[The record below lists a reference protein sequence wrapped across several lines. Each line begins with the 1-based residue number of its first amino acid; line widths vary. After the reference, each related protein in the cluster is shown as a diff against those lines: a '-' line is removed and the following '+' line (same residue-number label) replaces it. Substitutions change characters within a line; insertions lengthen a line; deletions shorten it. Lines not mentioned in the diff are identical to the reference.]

1 VKILHVAA
9 SYLPAR
15 RYGGTIISAHGLCR
29 ALAARGHDVHV
40 FTTSVNGAQ
49 DSDVPLGVPVEME
62 GVKVWYFRST
72 FLRRLY
78 WAPALARE
86 LKTRIGT
93 FDIVHLHAIYL
104 WPMWAAA
111 SLARRAGVPY
121 VISLRGMLEKG
132 LIRSKSRVMKL
143 VALRLRDR
151 HNLEHAAAIHVT
163 SRREAEEAAAFG
175 FRLPRW
181 LDIPNGANFE
191 AATGE
196 VSAEI
201 AALIEGGPYILFLGR
216 VNWKKGLDRLLA
228 ALPHAPAVRLIVAG
242 NDEEHYRDQLD
253 RQAAALGIEA
263 RVSWPGYVQG
273 ADKAALLLRAVA
285 LVLPSY
291 SENFGNVVVEAMAA
305 GCPVI
310 VTPEVGLAEVVTGT
324 GAGLVV
330 DGAPESLGVALER
343 LSNSPGLRRQLGDC
357 GRRAAAE
364 SFTWEAVAA
373 AMEAAYASLLK
384 PGRGPS

>member
-1 VKILHVAA
+1 MAA

-15 RYGGTIISAHGLCR
+15 RYGGTVISAHGLCR

-40 FTTSVNGAQ
+40 FTTSVNGPD

-62 GVKVWYFRST
+62 GVKVWYFKSR

-78 WAPALARE
+78 WAPALAKE

-111 SLARRAGVPY
+111 GLARHAGVPY
-121 VISLRGMLEKG
+121 VITLRGMLEKR
-132 LIRSKSRVMKL
+132 LIQRKSRVMKL
-143 VALRLRDR
+143 LALRLQDR
-151 HNLEHAAAIHVT
+151 YNLEHAAAIHVT
-163 SRREAEEAAAFG
+163 SRREAEEAEAFG
-175 FRLPRW
+175 FRLPPW
-181 LDIPNGANFE
+181 LEIPNGANFE

-196 VSAEI
+196 ASAEI
-201 AALIEGGPYILFLGR
+201 AALIEGRPYVLFLGR

-228 ALPHAPAVRLIVAG
+228 ALPHAPEVRLIVAG
-242 NDEEHYRDQLD
+242 NDEEHYRDELD
-253 RQAAALGIEA
+253 RQAAALGIAA
-263 RVSWPGYVQG
+263 RIIWPGYVQG
-273 ADKAALLLRAVA
+273 ADKAALLAHAVA

-310 VTPEVGLAEVVTGT
+310 VTPEVGLAETVTGT

-330 DGAPESLGVALER
+330 EGAPESLGAALEH
-343 LSNSPGLRRQLGDC
+343 LANSPGLRGQMGEC
-357 GRRAAAE
+357 GRRAAAAL
-364 SFTWEAVAA
+364 FTWEAVAA

-384 PGRGPS
+384 PGPEPL